1 MSSNRFSA
9 ASALTLFETDETF
22 RDSHMVISCILRRF
36 QTRIKALI
44 LVDSGASGYSFID
57 QDFARFHNF
66 PLHQLKYPRRL
77 SGFDGQPALT
87 GNITHIAEVTM
98 DLNGHVEKHFLYV
111 TGLRHYPIVLGHP
124 WLRRH
129 GVITNFSNNTLS
141 LSSPFCLAHC
151 CPSPVIVQSATT
163 KEEEFSQFSR
173 QLRSRKPTPK
183 TSVPYILIY

>member
-36 QTRIKALI
+36 QNRIKALI

-77 SGFDGQPALT
+77 SGFDGQLALT

-98 DLNGHVEKHFLYV
+98 DLNGHVEKLFLYV
-111 TGLRHYPIVLGHP
+111 TGLRHYLIVLGHP

-151 CPSPVIVQSATT
+151 CPLPEMVQSATT
-163 KEEEFSQFSR
+163 KEEEFLMPAESQ
-173 QLRSRKPTPK
+173 K
-183 TSVPYILIY
+183 V

>member
-1 MSSNRFSA
+1 MPVCPSSRSFHP
-9 ASALTLFETDETF
+9 ALEAY
-22 RDSHMVISCILRRF
+22 LRSFGR
-36 QTRIKALI
+36 KEPLDLALPHPSP
-44 LVDSGASGYSFID
+44 DNSFID

-98 DLNGHVEKHFLYV
+98 DLNGHVEKLFLYV

-129 GVITNFSNNTLS
+129 GVITNFSNITLS

-151 CPSPVIVQSATT
+151 CPSPVMVQSATT
-163 KEEEFSQFSR
+163 KEEEFLMPAESQ
-173 QLRSRKPTPK
+173 K
-183 TSVPYILIY
+183 V